1 MTELLL
7 LAAEE
12 AENGAEGGG
21 IEFLLP
27 APAELYTGIIA
38 FTIVF
43 LVMWKFAVPAMKKLM
58 EERQAAIGGQ
68 IKEAEL
74 AKQEAQ
80 SLLGDYKDQLA
91 GAKSEAN
98 TIVEEARTAAETVR
112 LDILAKAEE
121 EAGAIRAKA
130 RAEAEAEK
138 GRALQEARVEV
149 ANISVNLAEKMLG
162 ASLDSE
168 LQKDLVER
176 YLAELERGE

>member
-12 AENGAEGGG
+12 AEHVEGGGG

-27 APAELYTGIIA
+27 APAELYTGIVA
-38 FTIVF
+38 FAIVF

-58 EERQAAIGGQ
+58 AERQAAIAGQ
-68 IKEAEL
+68 IKEAEN

-80 SLLGDYKDQLA
+80 SLLADYKTQVA

-98 TIVEEARTAAETVR
+98 TIVEDARKAAEAVR
-112 LDILAKAEE
+112 ADVLAKAED
-121 EAGAIRAKA
+121 EAAAIRAKA
-130 RAEAEAEK
+130 HAEAEAEK

-149 ANISVNLAEKMLG
+149 ANISVNLAEKVVG
-162 ASLDSE
+162 ASLDTDR
-168 LQKDLVER
+168 QKNLVEQ
-176 YLAELERGE
+176 YLAELERGV

>member
-12 AENGAEGGG
+12 VEGGGG

-27 APAELYTGIIA
+27 APAELYTGIVA
-38 FTIVF
+38 FAIVF

-58 EERQAAIGGQ
+58 EERQAAIAGQ
-68 IKEAEL
+68 IKEAEA

-80 SLLGDYKDQLA
+80 SLLGDYKAQVA
-91 GAKSEAN
+91 GAKAEAN
-98 TIVEEARTAAETVR
+98 QIVEDARKAAEGVR
-112 LDILAKAEE
+112 ADVLAKAEE
-121 EAGAIRAKA
+121 EANAIRAKA
-130 RAEAEAEK
+130 RTEAEAEK

-149 ANISVNLAEKMLG
+149 ANISVDLAERVVG
-162 ASLDSE
+162 ASLTAE
-168 LQKDLVER
+168 RQQGLVEQ

>member
-12 AENGAEGGG
+12 AEGGG

-38 FTIVF
+38 FSIVF

-80 SLLGDYKDQLA
+80 SLLGDYKSQLA
-91 GAKSEAN
+91 GAKTEAN
-98 TIVEEARTAAETVR
+98 TIVEEARKAAEAVR
-112 LDILAKAEE
+112 TDILARAEE
-121 EAGAIRAKA
+121 EANAIRAKA
-130 RAEAEAEK
+130 RVEAEAEK

-149 ANISVNLAEKMLG
+149 ANISVNLAEKVVG
-162 ASLDSE
+162 ASLDGE
-168 LQKDLVER
+168 RQKDLIER